1 MKSASLRA
9 KSDAVRQLLRFLQ
22 TYEYVSPLAERFLQ
36 EYCVLL
42 HPRRGELLI
51 RRGDVCE
58 QYYFIIKGVLRGYTD
73 YGRSQITTWISVEN
87 DMVTSI
93 YSLAEQQAVFE
104 NIEALEHSSVL
115 MLKAV
120 HMEQLYE
127 LHPAFNKTVRLLLS
141 RYYRDAEVRAFMAR
155 IPDATSKYLFF
166 INKYP
171 HLANTIPIKYIAS
184 YLGIR
189 QETLSRIRSGLSRQS
204 DPGGISD
211 EDLTAVIQ

>member
-9 KSDAVRQLLRFLQ
+9 KSDAVRQLLRVLHSF
-22 TYEYVSPLAERFLQ
+22 EFESSLAERFLQ

-42 HPRRGELLI
+42 QPRRGELLI
-51 RRGDVCE
+51 RKGELCE

-73 YGRSQITTWISVEN
+73 YGTSQITTWISVEN
-87 DMVTSI
+87 DLVTSI
-93 YSLAEQQAVFE
+93 YSLAEQQPVFE

-120 HMEQLYE
+120 HMEQLYA
-127 LHPAFNKTVRLLLS
+127 LYPAFNKTARLLLS

-155 IPDATSKYLFF
+155 IPDAASKYLFF
-166 INKYP
+166 IKKYP
-171 HLANTIPIKYIAS
+171 HLANTIPIKYLAS

-189 QETLSRIRSGLSRQS
+189 QETLSRIRSRLSRQTNPS
-204 DPGGISD
+204 R
-211 EDLTAVIQ
+211 IQTEI